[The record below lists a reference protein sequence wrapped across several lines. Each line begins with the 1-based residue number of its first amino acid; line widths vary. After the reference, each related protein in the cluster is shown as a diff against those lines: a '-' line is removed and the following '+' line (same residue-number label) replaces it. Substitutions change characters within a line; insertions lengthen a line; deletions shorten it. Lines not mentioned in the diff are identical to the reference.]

1 MKSSLQQQFNN
12 YVELMQEEC
21 NAPPVLK
28 LLPEQILIIEKMIL
42 KLQVEATLL
51 ALSEPANLVLDLKVI
66 TVKIDQLAELI
77 NHN

>member
-1 MKSSLQQQFNN
+1 
-12 YVELMQEEC
+12 MQEEC